1 MSTDKKAHNDQQ
13 HEQAHKLDQNIEWDN
28 GEATY
33 GHSITESPFK
43 RKNIPTPSHLAKV
56 DQADGDVNENLK
68 NLNFAND
75 EDPANRNSNNEKG
88 LGGKDL

>member
-1 MSTDKKAHNDQQ
+1 MNKESNNTSDNKKDKSQDP
-13 HEQAHKLDQNIEWDN
+13 NIEWDN

-43 RKNIPTPSHLAKV
+43 RKNIPTPSHLAEV